1 MLKSIEINFLYII
14 KNKQKFRNVL
24 TLQFMNYIIHKE
36 NEDKQNMVTILIS
49 QKKARWCRMLE
60 EILLQL
66 LVLSLFTNVALTI
79 ISFILI
85 IVITIITYR
94 ENHISADQ

>member
-1 MLKSIEINFLYII
+1 
-14 KNKQKFRNVL
+14 
-24 TLQFMNYIIHKE
+24 
-36 NEDKQNMVTILIS
+36 
-49 QKKARWCRMLE
+49 MLE
-60 EILLQL
+60 ELLLQL